1 MEEHYALQLSCTL
14 RLSGSG
20 AGFYLYEHF
29 DTYDWHGP
37 VLGGTPAYAGSVLAE
52 KSLVP
57 SSRFSSINDDFFL
70 LTLKIAVREH

>member
-1 MEEHYALQLSCTL
+1 MEEHYALQLSYAL
-14 RLSGSG
+14 RFQGSG

-57 SSRFSSINDDFFL
+57 SSRFSSTNDDFLL
-70 LTLKIAVREH
+70 LTLNIAVREH